1 MFDKIFSIFI
11 KDSEKVEDNA
21 VRYAYG
27 KFLNICCI
35 LFNILLFAIKTLA
48 GILSGSVAII
58 ADAVNNLSDAS
69 SNVVGFLGFKLSSLP
84 ADEEHPYG
92 HGRYEYIASLIVAF
106 IIMFIGIE
114 LFRNSLDKI
123 LNPTDI
129 KFEIITVVI
138 LLVSILIKLFMSV
151 FAKSAG
157 KKIKSDTL
165 LAVATDS
172 RNDVLATLAVLISL
186 IIFKYFNIN
195 IDGYVGIL
203 VSVVILISGV
213 KIVIETVAT
222 LLGKAPEKEFVEKL
236 TSKILS
242 YESVLGLHDLL
253 IHDYGPGRRFAS
265 AHVEM
270 PAEEDPIKSHE
281 IIDTIEM
288 DIYRELNLHI
298 SLHYDPI
305 STKDELL
312 NEMKEYIAVS
322 VKTISESATI
332 HDLRIVRGIERNIA
346 VFDLLLPY
354 SVKLSEKHIKEE
366 TAKLVKAK
374 YPSFDVNIKIDRDFA
389 SGK

>member
-11 KDSEKVEDNA
+11 KDSENVEDNA

-35 LFNILLFAIKTLA
+35 LFNIVLFAIKTLA
-48 GILSGSVAII
+48 GVLSGSVAII
-58 ADAVNNLSDAS
+58 ADAINNLSDAS

-186 IIFKYFNIN
+186 IIFKYFDIN

-203 VSVVILISGV
+203 VSIVILISGV

-236 TSKILS
+236 TNKILG